1 LGGLKVD
8 NKTIVAIMYDFDKTL
23 TTKDQQ
29 EFTFI
34 PGVGLDAGEFWQRSN
49 GLAEREK
56 MDRILA
62 YMYLMLREADR
73 AEKPISRGEFV
84 DLGKDLEYFNGVK
97 EWFARIN
104 EYAKGLDVIIE
115 HYIISSGLK
124 EIIEGS
130 EISANF
136 KEIFA
141 CEFYYDINKI
151 AKWPKNVV
159 NYTTKTQFVFRINKN
174 VLDLSDD
181 VTINDYTPDNERR
194 VPFRNMIYIGDGLT
208 DVPCMQLVK
217 TRGGYSIAVYTDK
230 DKVSDLILHE
240 RVNFIAFADYSE
252 AKELDTLI
260 KDILVK
266 ISMEDKLAYLSG
278 LQRDEIKTIS

>member
-1 LGGLKVD
+1 MD